1 MIKMEIRALTIAFA
15 KNKTKKKQKRNEEK
29 DLLMEFN
36 QLQQEIRSN
45 FGEDTKI
52 KMDRLKKKLA
62 KIVAKKCKVR

>member
-1 MIKMEIRALTIAFA
+1 MEIRALTIAFA